1 MMGADDQR
9 RPADRRR
16 WDEGAHR
23 TLVVALALT
32 GLALAGILAER
43 RELWLDEYHTWWLS
57 TMSLPS
63 LWTFVTGD
71 VHPPL
76 YFALMNGWQRLAS
89 DSPLALRLPSLLAY
103 TASVFVFAAALRPAG
118 GTAAVRSAAVALF
131 ALSPALVYY
140 GSEARMYALTV
151 LLATASLACIV
162 RLHDERGA
170 ARQSDATA
178 TALAVAATL
187 LVYTHYTGLFF
198 LCGVGLAWLLRCL
211 RRRAEWRPFVR
222 FAVLAGVGTVLW
234 LPVIL
239 EQRARKTAID
249 RLHVAAVAA
258 TDPASTPATRANGT
272 AAATTPAGTVAT
284 TPGMIPWAR
293 NLALSTASIMG
304 VFPAPGVVLAG
315 LLAAPFMVLVVGVLM
330 ALRSRDELAFTL
342 LVVFAVSAA
351 GTLIVPIFRRYLLVA
366 APALFLLLW
375 RGLVALQRLR
385 PALVLAG
392 PAAAVVSLAG
402 CLRMTTTP
410 EARPLAH
417 IASVIRADTTR
428 LPVHIISNYAAVPLR
443 YHLRGDRP
451 PTMHGFPVNVEAWWA
466 SQAFKG
472 WATVPVTRDSTEAW
486 LGAHAAPDLWLV
498 QFEADFQDPWQYM
511 ADGLDRRYVRTEVA
525 ADVLR
530 GTSWHLYRLTTRHGA
545 RP

>member
-32 GLALAGILAER
+32 GLVLAGILAER

-178 TALAVAATL
+178 LAVAATL

-258 TDPASTPATRANGT
+258 TGPASTPATRANGT

-293 NLALSTASIMG
+293 DLAMSTASIMG

-315 LLAAPFMVLVVGVLM
+315 LLAAPFLVLVVGVLM

-351 GTLIVPIFRRYLLVA
+351 GTLIVPISRRYLLVA
-366 APALFLLLW
+366 APAL
-375 RGLVALQRLR
+375 
-385 PALVLAG
+385 VLAG
-392 PAAAVVSLAG
+392 PAATVVSLAG

-410 EARPLAH
+410 EAHPLAH
-417 IASVIRADTTR
+417 IASVIRADTSR

-443 YHLRGDRP
+443 YHLRRDSAP
-451 PTMHGFPVNVEAWWA
+451 AILGFPVNVEAWWA

>member
-32 GLALAGILAER
+32 GLVLAGILAER

-178 TALAVAATL
+178 LAVAATL

-258 TDPASTPATRANGT
+258 TGPASTPATRANGT

-293 NLALSTASIMG
+293 NLAMSTASIMG

-315 LLAAPFMVLVVGVLM
+315 LLAAPFLVLVVGVLM

-351 GTLIVPIFRRYLLVA
+351 GTLIVPISRRYLLVA

-375 RGLVALQRLR
+375 RGLAASPATGAGPCRSRGHRRVAGGLPAHDDDTGSAPAGPHRVGHPRRYEPPPRAHHLELCGR
-385 PALVLAG
+385 APALP
-392 PAAAVVSLAG
+392 PASG
-402 CLRMTTTP
+402 Q
-410 EARPLAH
+410 RP
-417 IASVIRADTTR
+417 RDTR
-428 LPVHIISNYAAVPLR
+428 LSGECGSLVGQSGLQGVGNRSGHARQYRSMARRA
-443 YHLRGDRP
+443 RG
-451 PTMHGFPVNVEAWWA
+451 A
-466 SQAFKG
+466 
-472 WATVPVTRDSTEAW
+472 
-486 LGAHAAPDLWLV
+486 
-498 QFEADFQDPWQYM
+498 
-511 ADGLDRRYVRTEVA
+511 
-525 ADVLR
+525 
-530 GTSWHLYRLTTRHGA
+530 
-545 RP
+545 